1 MPQNH
6 DGFARLDAINQLT
19 QAFLHFGNGRLH
31 DHKFDHF
38 DWRVKPPAA
47 TSIALIFMETSTLT
61 SIFFAL
67 CGVGILLS
75 LAAPASRQ
83 GNVLTW
89 LGCLASIALVLAAA
103 GALLAGKTFSQ
114 PLWTLAGLTT
124 TLTVKLDSLSAV
136 FIFITGLVLFP
147 ASIFAGNQLN
157 REAEWVGSRR
167 AFTILLFGLYASLA
181 LIFLAGDVVLFL
193 LAWEVMSIL
202 CWLLIVCAREKEN
215 GHAGAGYLLLAM
227 GEAGTLATALGF
239 LLLAVGTGSLDFGAI
254 KSAAPGLDAGMRWA
268 VFLLSFFGFGVKA
281 GLVPVNF
288 WLPRAYAAAPRAFVP
303 VLAGATLNLGLYGI
317 LRVNADLMPATHAG
331 PGLVAL
337 VVGTLSALLGIL
349 YATTDNDLKIILAH
363 SSIENVGIIVAGF
376 GTGMVFVA
384 TAHPAPAAIAFVA
397 ALYHLINHS
406 LCKTLLFFGAGVVE
420 AKTGTRDLDKLGGL
434 IKWMPLTALG
444 FLVGA
449 MSIAG
454 LPPFNGFVS
463 EWLTLQTMLRSA
475 ELSSTGAKLVFALC
489 GAGLALTAALA
500 VTCFVKVFAM
510 SFLGMR
516 RLEENQKVSE
526 AKSGTLAP
534 MTILAALCLA
544 FGVLPTYIIPALTP
558 ATSSLAGASASDA
571 LVPPFFA
578 SNPAHD
584 TLPQAFVDDFHNLGA
599 QVGQSV
605 LPGRGLVVLHRG
617 GTENPVVFAMSTSYM
632 VIVLAA
638 LLLLT
643 FIVVRLWLTRRRT
656 LARRTRWDG
665 GVRRLLPEMTYTA
678 TGFSNPVRV
687 IFDAVFRPT
696 TVEDTRET
704 VAEHFRTAIRRE
716 RVAVHVVDR
725 FAVQPAKDAA
735 MKLANKLAAMHHGR
749 FNTYAAYALL
759 ALLIVW
765 MVFSLLLV

>member
-1 MPQNH
+1 M
-6 DGFARLDAINQLT
+6 F
-19 QAFLHFGNGRLH
+19 
-31 DHKFDHF
+31 
-38 DWRVKPPAA
+38 V
-47 TSIALIFMETSTLT
+47 
-61 SIFFAL
+61 
-67 CGVGILLS
+67 
-75 LAAPASRQ
+75 
-83 GNVLTW
+83 
-89 LGCLASIALVLAAA
+89 
-103 GALLAGKTFSQ
+103 
-114 PLWTLAGLTT
+114 
-124 TLTVKLDSLSAV
+124 
-136 FIFITGLVLFP
+136 TGLVLFP
-147 ASIFAGNQLN
+147 ASIFAGGELK
-157 REAEWVGSRR
+157 REPNSARTGC
-167 AFTILLFGLYASLA
+167 AFTVLMFGLYASIA
-181 LIFLAGDVVLFL
+181 LIFVAGDVVLFL

-202 CWLLIVCAREKEN
+202 CWLLIVCAREN
-215 GHAGAGYLLLAM
+215 GEKRPTSARGRAIFCWRWARPERSRRRWVFSCSRSARARWISARSNRPPGLGAG
-227 GEAGTLATALGF
+227 
-239 LLLAVGTGSLDFGAI
+239 V
-254 KSAAPGLDAGMRWA
+254 RWA

-288 WLPRAYAAAPRAFVP
+288 WLPRAYVAAPRAFVP

-349 YATTDNDLKIILAH
+349 YATTDNDLKIMLAH

-376 GTGMVFVA
+376 GAGMVFVA
-384 TAHPAPAAIAFVA
+384 TNHPALAAIAFVA

-406 LCKTLLFFGAGVVE
+406 LYKTLLFFGVGAVE
-420 AKTGTRDLDKLGGL
+420 TQTGTRDMDQLGGL

-444 FLVGA
+444 FLAGTL
-449 MSIAG
+449 SIAA

-475 ELSSTGAKLVFALC
+475 ELSSTGAKMVFALC

-516 RLEENQKVSE
+516 RLDEKQKVTE
-526 AKSGTLAP
+526 ANSGALAP
-534 MTILAALCLA
+534 MAILAVLCLA
-544 FGVLPTYIIPALTP
+544 FGVLPTYVIPALDT
-558 ATSSLAGASASDA
+558 ATNPLAGASAADA

-584 TLPQAFVDDFHNLGA
+584 TLPPAFVEDFHDLGA

-617 GTENPVVFAMSTSYM
+617 GAENPVVFAMSTSYM
-632 VIVLAA
+632 LVVLIV

-643 FIVVRLWLTRRRT
+643 YVIVRLWLTRDRK
-656 LARRTRWDG
+656 LARRMRWDG
-665 GVRRLLPEMTYTA
+665 GVRSLLPEMTYTA

-716 RVAVHVVDR
+716 KERVHLVDKLVFHPVR
-725 FAVQPAKDAA
+725 TAMMWFARR
-735 MKLANKLAAMHHGR
+735 LALMHHGR
-749 FNTYAAYALL
+749 FNAYAAYALL
-759 ALLIVW
+759 T
-765 MVFSLLLV
+765 LLVVLVVFLFFQTS